1 MDPTALLYTAA
12 GVAALLAALLPRLIG
27 RLPVSIPMVFLGLGA
42 LAFLLVDELPSPD
55 PIAQRA
61 ATEGLTEVCVLV
73 ALFGAGLAL
82 DRPAGWRRWSSTWL
96 LLAITMPLTIVAM
109 AVLGVSLLGL
119 GAASAVLLAALLAP
133 TDPVLASDVQVGEP
147 TDVDEGD
154 EADVE
159 DEPRFA
165 LTSEAGLNDALA
177 FPFVYAAIAMA
188 EHGAAPGGWLGH
200 WLLVDVAWRCAAGA
214 AIGFA
219 LGRLLGRLYFRN
231 RRSGGRL
238 AEEAEGFVALAC
250 TFLAYG
256 AAELVAGYGFV
267 AVFVCACT
275 IRAAERAHGYHGVLH
290 GFIEQVERLLT
301 AVILLLLGGAIA
313 RGLLEPLR
321 PADVA
326 AALLL
331 LLVVRPVA
339 GWVALP
345 RRRARARRPRG
356 DRVLRRPRHRL
367 ALLPGVRPR
376 PRALRGRRAP
386 VGGDRPR
393 GHAVRRRARHD
404 RDAGDA
410 GGRQPSRAEGRRA
423 RQEPALPRGAGLV
436 VSAGCIAGVS
446 PARPRAAASAPG
458 RTSAP

>member
-1 MDPTALLYTAA
+1 MEATALLYTAA

-27 RLPVSIPMVFLGLGA
+27 RLPVSIPMVFLGLGT

-55 PIAQRA
+55 PIAHRA
-61 ATEGLTEVCVLV
+61 TTERLTEICVLV

-96 LLAITMPLTIVAM
+96 LLAVTMPLTIVAM

-119 GAASAVLLAALLAP
+119 GAAAAVLLAALLAP

-154 EADVE
+154 EGDVE

-188 EHGAAPGGWLGH
+188 EHGAAPDEWFGH
-200 WLLVDVAWRCAAGA
+200 WFLVDVLWRCAAGA
-214 AIGFA
+214 AVGFA

-231 RRSGGRL
+231 RRSGSRL
-238 AEEAEGFVALAC
+238 AEESEGFVALAC

-275 IRAAERAHGYHGVLH
+275 IRAAERAHGYHTVLH

-321 PADVA
+321 PVDVV

-345 RRRARARRPRG
+345 GGGRGRG
-356 DRVLRRPRHRL
+356 DRAVI
-367 ALLPGVRPR
+367 AFFGVRGIGSLYYLAY
-376 PRALRGRRAP
+376 AL
-386 VGGDRPR
+386 
-393 GHAVRRRARHD
+393 GHARFEGAERLWAVTGLVITLSVVLHGMSATPVMRAIDRRRE
-404 RDAGDA
+404 
-410 GGRQPSRAEGRRA
+410 QK
-423 RQEPALPRGAGLV
+423 
-436 VSAGCIAGVS
+436 
-446 PARPRAAASAPG
+446 AAAHGKNPRSRSVPV
-458 RTSAP
+458 

>member
-1 MDPTALLYTAA
+1 MEATALLYTAA

-27 RLPVSIPMVFLGLGA
+27 RLPVSIPMVFLGLGT

-55 PIAQRA
+55 PIAHRA
-61 ATEGLTEVCVLV
+61 TTERLTEICVLV

-96 LLAITMPLTIVAM
+96 LLA
-109 AVLGVSLLGL
+109 
-119 GAASAVLLAALLAP
+119 ALLAP

-147 TDVDEGD
+147 TDVDEGE

-188 EHGAAPGGWLGH
+188 EHGAAPDEWFGH
-200 WLLVDVAWRCAAGA
+200 WFLVDVLWRCAAGA
-214 AIGFA
+214 AVGFA

-231 RRSGGRL
+231 RRSGSRL
-238 AEEAEGFVALAC
+238 AEESEGFVALAC

-275 IRAAERAHGYHGVLH
+275 IRAAERAHGYHTVLH

-321 PADVA
+321 PVDVV

-345 RRRARARRPRG
+345 GGGRGRG
-356 DRVLRRPRHRL
+356 DRAVI
-367 ALLPGVRPR
+367 AFFGVRGIGSLYYLAY
-376 PRALRGRRAP
+376 AL
-386 VGGDRPR
+386 
-393 GHAVRRRARHD
+393 GHARFE
-404 RDAGDA
+404 G
-410 GGRQPSRAEGRRA
+410 AERLWA
-423 RQEPALPRGAGLV
+423 VTGLV
-436 VSAGCIAGVS
+436 VTLSVVLHGMSATPVMRAVD
-446 PARPRAAASAPG
+446 RRREQKAAARGENPRSRSVPV
-458 RTSAP
+458 